1 MASFLVLDLG
11 VDWRLGAAF
20 FETHLVDYTAPAN
33 WGNWH
38 AAAGLSGGRVN
49 HFNIVKQSRDYD
61 HNGDYIKLWC
71 PELAKVP
78 PPHCFEPHKLDD
90 AEQTRFGCE
99 IGRDYPNLR
108 QSLRSRRPP
117 TDRRNVPSGAKVQS
131 QQRDETGG
139 ERWNKIGRGKE
150 ARKAQ
155 RDRDRRR
162 KTSRVQH
169 DWE

>member
-1 MASFLVLDLG
+1 M
-11 VDWRLGAAF
+11 
-20 FETHLVDYTAPAN
+20 
-33 WGNWH
+33 
-38 AAAGLSGGRVN
+38 N

-61 HNGDYIKLWC
+61 HNADYIKLWC

-78 PPHCFEPHKLDD
+78 PPNCFEPHKLNE

-108 QSLRSRRPP
+108 LPPRSRRPP
-117 TDRRNVPSGAKVQS
+117 TDRRDASSGSKARN
-131 QQRDETGG
+131 QQRDDAGDG
-139 ERWNKIGRGKE
+139 RWDKIGRGKE

-169 DWE
+169 EWD